1 MNKSV
6 TLKIKKT
13 KINQTEQ
20 GQIIRDEFHFDSS
33 SKTAAEQSKQQV
45 MPERF
50 QVWSIFSIRNALDRH
65 HHNLFC
71 EAKVASKQPCVLLL
85 VNK

>member
-20 GQIIRDEFHFDSS
+20 GQIIRDELHFDSR
-33 SKTAAEQSKQQV
+33 SKTAAEKSKQQV
-45 MPERF
+45 TPERF
-50 QVWSIFSIRNALDRH
+50 QVWSFSFPSETHLTDITIIYSVRQR
-65 HHNLFC
+65 
-71 EAKVASKQPCVLLL
+71 LLQSSH
-85 VNK
+85 VFSCW